1 MRTAVQG
8 ENIEI
13 AESTLANIEAA
24 NQRLNRIARSGK
36 AVYGINTD
44 LNFYQQE
51 HHQWRNPATKQKF
64 NHKSRRYKWSELDE
78 LHCQGSHVHTLSAAS
93 KRIF

>member
-1 MRTAVQG
+1 MLIETSREISIDDVVRTAVQG

-44 LNFYQQE
+44 LEFLPTRTSTVKKPCN
-51 HHQWRNPATKQKF
+51 
-64 NHKSRRYKWSELDE
+64 
-78 LHCQGSHVHTLSAAS
+78 
-93 KRIF
+93 